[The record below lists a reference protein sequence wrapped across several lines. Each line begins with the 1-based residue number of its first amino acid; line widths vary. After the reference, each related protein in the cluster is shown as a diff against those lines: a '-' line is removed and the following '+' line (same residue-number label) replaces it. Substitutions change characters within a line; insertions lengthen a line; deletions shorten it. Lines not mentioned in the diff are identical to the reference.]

1 MRRFKSCRRRV
12 SFFNARHM
20 ESFAVW
26 SCIWFRRVCAGLL
39 GYSIGK
45 VTVKVSINSDQSHHK
60 LSDTCKCGPPAAI
73 TSEAYCSNTLATYL
87 RYSRGICRMMHAVNI
102 FGQFVTN
109 CPVTELT
116 SVSSLSSD
124 RLLLQHS
131 YSMLTQHAAWLQ
143 GCLHGTLC
151 ICPPFLPKLKTTS

>member
-12 SFFNARHM
+12 TFFNAGHM

-26 SCIWFRRVCAGLL
+26 SCRWFRRVCAG
-39 GYSIGK
+39 YSIGK
-45 VTVKVSINSDQSHHK
+45 VQSILIKVITNSAIHAQS
-60 LSDTCKCGPPAAI
+60 LQRLIVAGSALQMWAT
-73 TSEAYCSNTLATYL
+73 NTLATYL

-131 YSMLTQHAAWLQ
+131 YSMLPQHAAWLQ